1 MSVIRHGTVIVGA
14 SVAGIAAADAL
25 RKDGYEAP
33 VRVMDASPVM
43 PHDRPPLSKQA
54 LGSGYDDAKAALRKE
69 SHYTDL
75 RIDLLLGHRATALRV
90 SKSGDLEVETGD
102 GQTFAADEVVL
113 APGAAPRRLPAESML
128 PGVHVVRSLPDA
140 VALRDSLV
148 SGGQV
153 VVAGCGFIGAEVA
166 AAARRR
172 GLDVTVVE
180 MSARPFERL
189 VSERPAAAL
198 TRLHREHGV
207 EILAGAGV
215 AGVTGKRR
223 AQTVVLTDGRE
234 LPADIVV
241 LGLGVVPSVDWLDGS
256 GVHLADGI
264 VCDRYGRTSVP
275 GVHAAGDAAAWP
287 DPFTGLP
294 RRVEHWTTAQQQGT
308 AVGHNIACPGERKPV
323 PAVPY
328 FWSDQHGVRVQSLG
342 WLDHPDEVRC
352 VYGDWDSP
360 AFAALYRRGDH
371 LTGALGVGAA
381 RQLMRWRPAIE
392 RRTPWA
398 EIADGM
404 AATGA
409 AG

>member
-1 MSVIRHGTVIVGA
+1 MSSTTRGTVIVGA

-33 VRVMDASPVM
+33 VRVLDAGHVP

-54 LGSGYDDAKAALRKE
+54 LDPGYDDAQAALRAE
-69 SHYTDL
+69 SYYGDS
-75 RIDLLLGHRATALRV
+75 RIDLLLGRRATALRV
-90 SKSGDLEVETGD
+90 SESGELWVETDD
-102 GQTFAADEVVL
+102 GQALPADEVIL

-140 VALRDSLV
+140 VALRAGLASA
-148 SGGQV
+148 GRV

-166 AAARRR
+166 ASARKR

-180 MSARPFERL
+180 MSPRPFEQL

-198 TRLHREHGV
+198 TRLHRAHGV

-215 AGVTGKRR
+215 AGVTGKSR
-223 AQTVVLTDGRE
+223 AETVLLTDGTE
-234 LPADIVV
+234 LPADVVV

-256 GVHLADGI
+256 GVRLADGI
-264 VCDRYGRTSVP
+264 VCDQYGRTSVP

-287 DPFTGLP
+287 DPFTGVP
-294 RRVEHWTTAQQQGT
+294 RRIEHWTTAQQQGA
-308 AVGHNIACPGERKPV
+308 AVGHNVACPGERRSVPV
-323 PAVPY
+323 VPY
-328 FWSDQHGVRVQSLG
+328 FWSDQHGVRIQSLG
-342 WLDHPDEVRC
+342 WLGHPDEVRC

-360 AFAALYRRGDH
+360 SFVALYRRGDV
-371 LTGALGVGAA
+371 LAGALGMRAA
-381 RQLMRWRPAIE
+381 KQLMRWRLPIE
-392 RRTPWA
+392 RGMPWA
-398 EIADGM
+398 EIADGL
-404 AATGA
+404 ATAGA